1 MRAVF
6 LDRDGTIND
15 DRTGYT
21 SDPKDFYLF
30 PYATEAIRL
39 LNSLELKTIVV
50 TNQSGI
56 ARGYFGEKELE
67 SVHQYMRGELA
78 KGGAFIDLILYSPY
92 FPEGIVEPF
101 NVEHASRKPRPGM
114 FFDAL
119 KKYPIKA
126 NQSFMVGDTPT
137 DVEFG
142 KNVGLTTIL
151 VKSGWGWKTWE
162 NKDEMTVMPD
172 YVVENL
178 LSAARLIEVLLSEL

>member
-6 LDRDGTIND
+6 IDRDGTIND
-15 DRTGYT
+15 DRKGYV

-30 PYATEAIRL
+30 PFASEAIRL
-39 LNSLELKTIVV
+39 LNSLGLKTIVV

-56 ARGYFGEKELE
+56 ARGYFKEMELE
-67 SVHQYMRGELA
+67 IVHQYMKDELA
-78 KGGAFIDLILYSPY
+78 KGGASIDLILYSPY
-92 FPEGIVEPF
+92 YPEGIVEPY
-101 NVEHASRKPRPGM
+101 NVEHISRKPSPGM

-126 NQSFMVGDTPT
+126 NQSYMIGDTPA
-137 DVEFG
+137 DIEFG

-162 NKDEMTVMPD
+162 NKDEMKVMPD

-178 LSAARLIEVLLSEL
+178 LSAARLIEVELQ

>member
-6 LDRDGTIND
+6 IDRDGTIND

-30 PYATEAIRL
+30 PYASEAIRL
-39 LNSLELKTIVV
+39 LNSLGLKTIVV

-56 ARGYFGEKELE
+56 ARGYFREEDLE
-67 SVHQYMRGELA
+67 NVHQYMKDELA
-78 KGGAFIDLILYSPY
+78 KGGAFVDLILYSPY
-92 FPEGIVEPF
+92 YAEGVVEPY
-101 NVEHASRKPRPGM
+101 NVEHISRKPNPGM

-126 NQSFMVGDTPT
+126 NQSYMIGDTPA
-137 DVEFG
+137 DIEFG

-151 VKSGWGWKTWE
+151 VKSGWGLKTWE
-162 NKDEMTVMPD
+162 NKDEMKIMPD

-178 LSAARLIEVLLSEL
+178 LSAARLIELFLVKS